1 MKWYVEEETRALRE
15 ALEREILSWPQVT
28 HRKMM
33 GCPCYMANG
42 KMFASLVTGGMVIT
56 KLTQDE
62 REKLGKIHPVKPF
75 QAGGRTMKK
84 WAHLTLEP
92 EDLEEI
98 MPYVKAS
105 YEAALSARVLK

>member
-15 ALEREILSWPQVT
+15 ALEREILSWSQVT

-42 KMFASLVTGGMVIT
+42 KMFAGLVTGGMVIT

-62 REKLGKIHPVKPF
+62 REELGKIHSVKPF
-75 QAGGRTMKK
+75 QAGGRTLKK

-98 MPYVKAS
+98 MPYVRAS
-105 YEAALSARVLK
+105 YEAALKS